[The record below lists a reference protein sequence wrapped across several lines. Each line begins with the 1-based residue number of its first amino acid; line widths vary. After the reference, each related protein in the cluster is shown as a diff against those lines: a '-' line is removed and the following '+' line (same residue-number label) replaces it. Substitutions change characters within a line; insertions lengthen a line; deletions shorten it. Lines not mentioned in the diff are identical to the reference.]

1 MREQLHVLQLKL
13 GESWEREKGRG
24 KRGVKKAEGERKGE
38 GRRGKRGSR
47 DGGRRRERGGNGRES
62 ERER

>member
-1 MREQLHVLQLKL
+1 M
-13 GESWEREKGRG
+13 
-24 KRGVKKAEGERKGE
+24 KKAEGERKEE
-38 GRRGKRGSR
+38 GGRGKCGSR